1 LIKFYLELLLI
12 LQRLIYSYSVD
23 NDYLDFVK
31 RVTFFNSQIF
41 YEKNKTSFDVKKRH
55 HAPSCDTMLFFLWH
69 VFDAFD
75 TMFFQE
81 FFIFLLGGLRCTVV
95 CVSIYIYIYKSHRCM
110 FSFGIQFNFINITL
124 LSN

>member
-1 LIKFYLELLLI
+1 M
-12 LQRLIYSYSVD
+12 
-23 NDYLDFVK
+23 
-31 RVTFFNSQIF
+31 IF

-55 HAPSCDTMLFFLWH
+55 HAPSSDTMLFFLWH

-95 CVSIYIYIYKSHRCM
+95 CVSIYIYIYIKVIDACFHLV
-110 FSFGIQFNFINITL
+110 FNSI
-124 LSN
+124 S